1 MQESCELLQGEFR
14 KNLYFCRIELNGK
27 YMSKKR
33 KQKEIVRDVLIESA
47 GAEGNAIGH
56 VDGKVV
62 FVQHVVPGDVVD
74 VQPTKSREKYME
86 GYVVRLVKPSP
97 DRIEPFCAHYGVCG
111 GCKWQQLP
119 YHLQIKYKHQQ
130 VIDQLQRIGHLKLD
144 DVEVLPILPS
154 EKTVG
159 YRNKLEFSFS
169 DRRWVLD
176 GESPKA
182 LFDPA
187 ISLDPQEFEGGVLP
201 RHLRNGY
208 SLLNT
213 CPDGYAL
220 GFHIPNAFDKILDI
234 KHCYLQPEPSN
245 EIRNFIRA
253 YAIEHHLPFFNIREQ
268 VGMLRSVTVRTN
280 VRGEAMVTLM
290 FGARP
295 AVLWRCEAERK
306 GVFEAAE
313 ARGYKPLLPADCE
326 AAAEKLFDALMA
338 RFPQIRSLNYLWN
351 GRMNDAV
358 NDQEVFC
365 ARGEDA
371 IYEEM
376 EGLRFKIGPK
386 SFYQT
391 NPLQAY
397 RLYSVVR
404 DFAGFKGGEHVF
416 DLYTGT
422 GTIALFVAR
431 GVKSVVGVEYV
442 PEAIADAKINA
453 SLNGIDNCTFYAGDM
468 KDVLSAEFIAAN
480 GGTPDVVILDPPR
493 AGLHP
498 DVVEVLLATASRKIV
513 YVSCNPATQ
522 ARDIAMLGSKYR
534 LVKVQPVDMFPH
546 THHVENVVLLE
557 LKESEEETA
566 EA

>member
-1 MQESCELLQGEFR
+1 MSR
-14 KNLYFCRIELNGK
+14 KK
-27 YMSKKR
+27 

-74 VQPTKSREKYME
+74 IQPTKSREKYME

-97 DRIEPFCAHYGVCG
+97 DRVEPFCSHYSVCG

-119 YHLQIKYKHQQ
+119 YDLQIKYKHQQ
-130 VIDQLQRIGHLKLD
+130 VLDQFQRIGHLDLS
-144 DVEVLPILPS
+144 DVDVRYILGS
-154 EKTVG
+154 EKTTE

-169 DRRWVLD
+169 DRRWLFD
-176 GESPKA
+176 GESHEDV
-182 LFDPA
+182 FDPA
-187 ISLDPQEFEGGVLP
+187 ITLDPSEYEGGVLP

-208 SLLNT
+208 SLINT
-213 CPDGYAL
+213 RPEGFAL
-220 GFHIPNAFDKILDI
+220 GFHTPGAFDKILNVD
-234 KHCYLQPEPSN
+234 HCYLQPSPSN
-245 EIRNFIRA
+245 EIRNFIRQ

-268 VGMLRSVTVRTN
+268 VGMMRSVTVRTN

-295 AVLWRCEAERK
+295 AVLWRSEAERK
-306 GVFEAAE
+306 GIFEAA
-313 ARGYKPLLPADCE
+313 AAKGYKPLQPADCDR
-326 AAAEKLFDALMA
+326 AAEELFDALMA
-338 RFPQIRSLNYLWN
+338 QFPQIRSLNYLWN
-351 GRMNDAV
+351 GRLNDAI
-358 NDQEVFC
+358 NDQEIFC

-404 DFAGFKGGEHVF
+404 DFAEFKGDERVF

-431 GVKSVVGVEYV
+431 GVRSVVGVEYV

-453 SLNGIDNCTFYAGDM
+453 SINGIDNCTFYAGDM

-498 DVVEVLLATASRKIV
+498 DVVEVLLATASKRIV

-522 ARDIAMLGSKYR
+522 ARDISMLASKYR

-557 LKESEEETA
+557 LKEQEDLGESGKESV